1 LTAPKEPDPGHARPE
16 AHAPQTARA
25 RGGHASGGHGK
36 RNRRRRRRAAIGSPP
51 GTLIG
56 DPDAPHPEI
65 SVIAY
70 SPTEFTERA
79 VKDPDELR
87 SLLGRFPVVWVNV
100 DGLGDVETI
109 RRIGAAFH
117 LHRLELEDVVNL
129 HQRPKFEVYGDHAYV
144 VAQMLKWTDC
154 LETEQLSL
162 FVGRDF
168 VLTFQ
173 ERPGDDFGTI
183 RTRLRT
189 AQGSLR
195 TSGPD
200 YLAYAL
206 LDVTIDEYFPPLE
219 ALGENLEML
228 EDEITLRARPDHL
241 GKLHGIR
248 RDLLS
253 LRRAVWPLR
262 EAVNQL
268 ARDETGIVQRETR
281 PYLNDLYDH
290 TVQLM
295 DLLETYR
302 ELASGLLEI
311 YLSSMSHRLN
321 EVMMFLT
328 VIATI
333 FIPLTFMSSIWG
345 MNFKHMPELDWP
357 AGYALAL
364 ASMAAVAG
372 GLLYFFKRRGWIGSS
387 APRLVPTREPISH
400 ERSPRHGDP
409 PSPGDVPPGSGDRHH
424 PPHPP
429 AQSGRHAS

>member
-1 LTAPKEPDPGHARPE
+1 MEVRGGARARAALSSRPHVTAPNEPAPKPKAPAPSPLPGHA
-16 AHAPQTARA
+16 
-25 RGGHASGGHGK
+25 GGHRKKK
-36 RNRRRRRRAAIGSPP
+36 RRKRRHAAGTPP

-56 DPDAPHPEI
+56 DPDAPRPVI
-65 SVIAY
+65 AVIAY
-70 SPTEFTERA
+70 SPTEFVERT
-79 VKDPDELR
+79 VNDPDELR
-87 SLLGRFPVVWVNV
+87 ALLGRHPVVWVNV

-109 RRIGAAFH
+109 RRIGAAFG
-117 LHRLELEDVVNL
+117 LHRLEIEDVVNV
-129 HQRPKFEVYGDHAYV
+129 HQRPKLEQYGDHLYV

-162 FVGRDF
+162 FLGRNF

-173 ERPGDDFGTI
+173 ERPGDDFGPI
-183 RTRLRT
+183 RERLRS

-219 ALGENLEML
+219 ALGEKVESL
-228 EDEITLRARPDHL
+228 EDEITARAMPEHL
-241 GKLHGIR
+241 GKLHGVR
-248 RDLLS
+248 RDLLT

-262 EAVNQL
+262 ETVNQL
-268 ARDETGIVQRETR
+268 ARDESGVVQRDTR

-333 FIPLTFMSSIWG
+333 FIPLTFLSSIWG
-345 MNFKHMPELDWP
+345 MNFDHMPEIHWRY
-357 AGYALAL
+357 GYALAIAAML
-364 ASMAAVAG
+364 AVAL
-372 GLLYFFKRRGWIGSS
+372 GLLAFFRRRGWIGKH
-387 APRLVPTREPISH
+387 APRLVPPMEPT
-400 ERSPRHGDP
+400 PR
-409 PSPGDVPPGSGDRHH
+409 PGSEPRADEHRG

-429 AQSGRHAS
+429 ATSSHHGA